1 MAVFGRTTSDVVW
14 FLHILGKIVVTRKYF
29 RFFIKILSIKLST
42 NLYNSIPVLLNS
54 TNVKKKVFRTNNKYG

>member
-42 NLYNSIPVLLNS
+42 NLYNSVPVLLNS